1 MLYWKGGAVNVEAL
15 LDDVLGKKVA
25 DELELVAI
33 RSREE
38 LTRFTGCQIHQ
49 NVAAV
54 DTTVHIR
61 AWADGK
67 TGVATTNDLTA
78 EGLARAAR
86 DAAEIARAQT
96 RPAGYAPPDPRPV
109 EEAAA
114 WDEATWEAS
123 PAERAALV
131 ARAVQGAAALGF
143 NASGSLATGGGEVW
157 VRTTRGID
165 VHHRTSSV
173 RFVTVIVGKSGG
185 SGYAEFSG
193 IRLSEFVPEE
203 AAERALAKARQS
215 EVRRA
220 LEPGEYTVV
229 LEEPAVATLLGMLSS
244 MGFSARALLEKRSFL
259 DGKFGQK
266 LVSDLV
272 TVYDD
277 GLHPQTTVMPFDFE
291 GMPKQRVYF
300 FRAGV
305 AEGVVHDTRTAALL
319 NTTSTGHA
327 LPPPAVG
334 WSPMPTHVVMEPGTT
349 PDDEL
354 VSGVKRGLLVT
365 RFHYARTVDPM
376 RGVMTMMTRD
386 GTFLIEEGRVREAV
400 EDMRITESGLRA
412 LSLVEAVGRE
422 QRLITHGEGFGA
434 YLVPKVRIAK
444 FAFTGRTERM

>member
-1 MLYWKGGAVNVEAL
+1 MNVEAL
-15 LDDVLGKKVA
+15 LDGVLGKKVA

-33 RSREE
+33 RGREE
-38 LTRFTGCQIHQ
+38 LTRFTDCQIHQ
-49 NVAAV
+49 NVASV

-61 AWADGK
+61 AWVDGK
-67 TGVATTNDLTA
+67 AGVVTTNDLTA
-78 EGLARAAR
+78 DGLGRAAQG
-86 DAAEIARAQT
+86 AAQIARAQT

-109 EEAAA
+109 EEVGA

-131 ARAVQGAAALGF
+131 ARAVKGAAELGF
-143 NASGSLATGGGEVW
+143 NASGSLSTGGAEIW
-157 VRTTRGID
+157 VRTTRGVD
-165 VHHRTSSV
+165 ARHRTSAV
-173 RFVTVIVGKSGG
+173 RFVTVILGKSGG

-193 IRLSEFVPEE
+193 PRLSEFRPEE
-203 AAERALAKARQS
+203 AAARALAKAKLS
-215 EVRRA
+215 EVRKA

-229 LEEPAVATLLGMLSS
+229 LEEPAVATLLGMLSL

-259 DGKFGQK
+259 DGKFGEK

-277 GLHPQTTVMPFDFE
+277 GLHPKTMVMPFDFE
-291 GMPKQRVYF
+291 GMPKERVYF

-319 NTTSTGHA
+319 NAHSTGHA
-327 LPPPAVG
+327 LPPPAAG
-334 WSPMPTHVVMEPGTT
+334 WSPMPTHVVMEPGAAA
-349 PDDEL
+349 DEEL
-354 VSGVKRGLLVT
+354 VSGVPRGLLVT

-386 GTFLIEEGRVREAV
+386 GTFLIEEGRVKGAV

-412 LSLVEAVGRE
+412 LSLIEAVGRE